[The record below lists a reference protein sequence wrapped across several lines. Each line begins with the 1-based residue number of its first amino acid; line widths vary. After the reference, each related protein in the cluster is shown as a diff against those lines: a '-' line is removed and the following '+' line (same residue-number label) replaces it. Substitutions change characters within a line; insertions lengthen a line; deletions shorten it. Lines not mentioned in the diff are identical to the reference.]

1 MYELDLKN
9 IENVFLCEKGV
20 GISYLY
26 KVLVFKKKEEVEIYI
41 YKWVI

>member
-26 KVLVFKKKEEVEIYI
+26 KVLVLKKRRSGNLYL
-41 YKWVI
+41 